1 MYHLTADGH
10 AQYEKELADLQKKRP
25 EVVVEL
31 SRASELGDRS
41 ENAAYRV
48 AKSQLGRLDSRIR
61 FLDKM
66 LRHSRIITPKDTGIA
81 GIGSKVRLH
90 GESGEVT
97 YRLVDSIQ
105 SNLAQGDLSI
115 RSPLGSA
122 ILHGKV
128 GSGVSVSTPRG
139 IQKYTILNVS
149 IDPV

>member
-10 AQYEKELADLQKKRP
+10 AQYEKELADLRKKRP

-48 AKSQLGRLDSRIR
+48 AKSQLGRLDSRVR

-66 LRHSRIITPKDTGIA
+66 LRNSRIITPKDTGIA
-81 GIGSKVRLH
+81 GIGSQVRLH

-115 RSPLGSA
+115 RSPLGA
-122 ILHGKV
+122 GVLHGKA
-128 GSGVSVSTPRG
+128 GTEISVKTPRG
-139 IQKYTILNVS
+139 IKKYTILTISV
-149 IDPV
+149 DTV

>member
-10 AQYEKELADLQKKRP
+10 AQYEKELADLKKKRP

-81 GIGSKVRLH
+81 GIGSQVRLH

-115 RSPLGSA
+115 RSPLGA
-122 ILHGKV
+122 GVLHGKA
-128 GSGVSVSTPRG
+128 GTEISVKTPRG
-139 IQKYTILNVS
+139 IKKYTILTISV
-149 IDPV
+149 DTV

>member
-1 MYHLTADGH
+1 ML
-10 AQYEKELADLQKKRP
+10 RF
-25 EVVVEL
+25 
-31 SRASELGDRS
+31 
-41 ENAAYRV
+41 
-48 AKSQLGRLDSRIR
+48 SRIV
-61 FLDKM
+61 
-66 LRHSRIITPKDTGIA
+66 TPKDTGIA
-81 GIGSKVRLH
+81 GIGSQVRLH

-128 GSGVSVSTPRG
+128 GSEVSVSTPRG
-139 IQKYTILNVS
+139 IQKYTILNIS

>member
-1 MYHLTADGH
+1 MYHLTKDGH

-66 LRHSRIITPKDTGIA
+66 LRRSRIITPKDTGIA
-81 GIGSKVRLH
+81 SIGSQVKLRGGK
-90 GESGEVT
+90 GEMS

-105 SNLAQGDLSI
+105 SNLAHGDLSI
-115 RSPLGSA
+115 RSPLGLA
-122 ILHGKV
+122 ILHGKA
-128 GSGVSVSTPRG
+128 GSEVTVSTPRG

-149 IDPV
+149 VDPV